1 MAYTLRRARV
11 DDAEALPDIERS
23 AARLFAQDPEL
34 TWLAAAAVTS
44 SAEHRQHI
52 ATSPVWVVEAA
63 DTGIVGFL
71 SAAVAGSHLHVQEL
85 SVAREAQGQGLG
97 RQLLLAAIEHARGQG
112 LLAVTLTTFR
122 ALPWNEPFYRR
133 CGFATLAAQQ
143 IDPRLQQLLDEEAAH
158 GLPRHRRCAMRL
170 DLRP

>member
-1 MAYTLRRARV
+1 MTDSLRRAHV
-11 DDAEALPDIERS
+11 DDADALPDIERS

-34 TWLAAAAVTS
+34 AWLVDAAVIS
-44 SAEHRQHI
+44 GPEHRQHI

-63 DTGIVGFL
+63 DGGIVGFL
-71 SAAVAGSHLHVQEL
+71 SAAVEGRQLHVQEL
-85 SVAREAQGQGLG
+85 SVGRSAQGQGLG
-97 RQLLLAAIEHARGQG
+97 RRLLQAAIEHARDQG

-122 ALPWNEPFYRR
+122 ELPWNEPFYRR

-143 IDPRLQQLLDEEAAH
+143 IDPHLQQRLDAEAAH

-170 DLRP
+170 DLRL